1 MNTLIANQYG
11 RVEGEAARNALTLSV
26 TAQTPRRESVQLQTC
41 IDAVEQQLH
50 LLAILRAVERRIE
63 QFQLRDAKT
72 AQTGDQESPFDETIS
87 SEGDLFNSNGSS
99 SKNKIY
105 GRFSQF
111 LVYEQVDQG
120 RLRVFFAVRD
130 EAKRVARF
138 DLHPGEVQ
146 AMHALAKRALFAC
159 QQVDLLLRD
168 DLSLSVALNVSSH
181 GLRLEVQTPLWHSQF
196 VISKGNDLATLAVF
210 IRRAINQEKTIPI
223 RFEDAGIQFGLRKRN
238 DGQVLAEF
246 HHDESMERIPLSTLQ
261 LYELEILAQFA
272 LHRAFEPPSFAA
284 GNPLSPET
292 ATAA

>member
-72 AQTGDQESPFDETIS
+72 AQTGDQESPFDETIC

-146 AMHALAKRALFAC
+146 AIYALAKRALFAC